1 MKKLDEIINN
11 KLFEYIILLFSM
23 LMFVISYVLK
33 DSSNFMNILT
43 IKDILFSIFIS
54 FMLICS
60 KNTTNALFLLLLW
73 PFSTFSDPRLAFAG
87 NIFKI
92 TILVASFIHYI
103 IYRPR
108 IVIGKYTLGLWIYFI
123 GLGMGGFLS
132 DKFGGLHADNLY
144 QPIELFIKC
153 LLIYPIL
160 IIFFTSTVEDD
171 FNGFS
176 NKMVYLFVL
185 ILFELIVFN
194 TRYLPNIFDF
204 RGKDLDLKWGIHNN
218 VATML
223 LVTQPFILY
232 KAYQYKDKL
241 IVSFIFI
248 LLYLINVISIIVI
261 ISKGAI
267 LAEFIGLALYILLF
281 FVYSKNKKIYS
292 LCTISI
298 ILIASVLC
306 FIFYKT
312 NTNYIN
318 GFKEYLNME
327 TMHSREIIYKDAIVQ
342 WKKAPIFG
350 IGFFGSFHWIVET
363 GNLQFAHNTFL
374 EMLVISGVVG
384 LLCLIYHIFDK
395 YYRLIKKPSIMKFV
409 VLLSFLIPG
418 IYGLIDVTYL
428 LIPFTLTLII
438 EMVYSNKI
446 LLNISCIANTST
458 AD

>member
-43 IKDILFSIFIS
+43 IKDILFSIFIT

-60 KNTTNALFLLLLW
+60 KNTTNAMFLLLLW

-103 IYRPR
+103 IYRTR

-171 FNGFS
+171 FNGFA
-176 NKMVYLFVL
+176 NKMVYLFLL
-185 ILFELIVFN
+185 ILFELIVFK
-194 TRYLPNIFDF
+194 TRDLPNPFAYH
-204 RGKDLDLKWGIHNN
+204 GKDIDLKWGNSNI
-218 VATML
+218 VASTL
-223 LVTQPFILY
+223 LITQAFLLY
-232 KAYQYKDKL
+232 KAYQYKEKM
-241 IVSFIFI
+241 IVSLGFV
-248 LLYLINVISIIVI
+248 LLYLLNFIFVIAI

-267 LAEFIGLALYILLF
+267 VAEFIGLPLFILLF
-281 FVYSKNKKIYS
+281 FIYSKNKKLYS

-298 ILIASVLC
+298 ILIASILC

-312 NTNYIN
+312 NTDYIN
-318 GFKEYLNME
+318 GFKENLNME

-418 IYGLIDVTYL
+418 IYGLIDVSYCLPT
-428 LIPFTLTLII
+428 FTITLIF
-438 EMVYSNKI
+438 EMIYSNNSKI
-446 LLNISCIANTST
+446 I
-458 AD
+458 D